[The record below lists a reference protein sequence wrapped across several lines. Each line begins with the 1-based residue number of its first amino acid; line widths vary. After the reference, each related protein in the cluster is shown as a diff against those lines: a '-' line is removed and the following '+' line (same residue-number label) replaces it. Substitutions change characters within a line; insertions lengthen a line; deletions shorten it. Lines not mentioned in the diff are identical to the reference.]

1 VPVLDAVV
9 EVLRHSD
16 GRPMPVSRIAELVL
30 QKAGFDGRGGAAEV
44 SRQVR
49 AALVRDSRE
58 REAEG
63 LRARF
68 LNFGGGQFALV
79 EKKLEP
85 ELAAVER
92 ELAEKA
98 ARLRDMTRNTLR
110 RRLPRLAPAA
120 FEALGRALVDKL
132 GISQLELVRRG
143 EGVAYFGGVRTPGA
157 TTLKVLVAMRAG
169 DAEIS
174 RKAVGELKA
183 GMQIRA
189 YDEGL
194 LLAAGRPSAEGTAEA
209 KSAPNLTVHDGLSMA
224 SLSCKHGLGVRRLLV
239 PVEVLDVELLQ
250 ELQD

>member
-1 VPVLDAVV
+1 
-9 EVLRHSD
+9 
-16 GRPMPVSRIAELVL
+16 MPVARIAEQVL
-30 QKAGFDGRGGAAEV
+30 SKPGFDGKSGAAEV
-44 SRQVR
+44 ARQVR
-49 AALVRDSRE
+49 AALVRDGRE

-63 LRARF
+63 ARPRF

-98 ARLRDMTRNTLR
+98 GRLREMTRSALR
-110 RRLPRLAPAA
+110 RRLPRMAPAA
-120 FEALGRALVDKL
+120 FEALGRALADKL
-132 GISQLELVRRG
+132 GITQLELVRRG
-143 EGVAYFGGVRTPGA
+143 EGVAYFGGIRTPGA
-157 TTLKVLVAMRAG
+157 TALKVLVAMRAG

-183 GMQIRA
+183 GMQIRS

-194 LLAAGRPSAEGTAEA
+194 LLAAGRPSADSTAEA

-224 SLSCKHGLGVRRLLV
+224 GLCVKHGLGVRRLMV
-239 PVEVLDVELLQ
+239 PVDVLDVELLQ
-250 ELQD
+250 ELVD